1 MEITKFDTSEYFKTP
16 ETQKILLQDALESKD
31 SKYLAHALGI
41 IAKNQGMSKIA
52 QNTGLSRESLYRS
65 LSDKGDPRLSTFLS
79 VLSALNLQ
87 ISLTPIQNNCKEKA
101 ALEEAS

>member
-79 VLSALNLQ
+79 VLSALDLQ
-87 ISLTPIQNNCKEKA
+87 ISLTPVQNDSEKQTV
-101 ALEEAS
+101 LEEAS

>member
-1 MEITKFDTSEYFKTP
+1 
-16 ETQKILLQDALESKD
+16 
-31 SKYLAHALGI
+31 
-41 IAKNQGMSKIA
+41 MSKIA

-79 VLSALNLQ
+79 VLSALDLQ
-87 ISLTPIQNNCKEKA
+87 MSLTPIQKNCKEQK

>member
-16 ETQKILLQDALESKD
+16 EAQQILLQDALETKNSQ
-31 SKYLAHALGI
+31 YLAHVLGI

-52 QNTGLSRESLYRS
+52 KDAGLSRESLYRS
-65 LSDKGDPRLSTFLS
+65 LSDKGDPKLSTFFN

-87 ISLTPIQNNCKEKA
+87 ISLTPIQNEEHTSLEKA
-101 ALEEAS
+101 